1 MKRLFYI
8 GFLCFF
14 GLHVFAQNYSIE
26 TNKMDAFVADYAEEI
41 IKTNTPSDSRHYAYT
56 LTQNNMEL
64 VVTCNVMPDN
74 INVTEQ
80 TNDLW
85 NEIENTI
92 IRAIN
97 KTKKTLSSPQ
107 TQSTTFTNTIPS
119 LSSNPKTV
127 TTYDN
132 SPKAP
137 EQSVVR
143 QSDQNN
149 NNSYNNHQKL
159 PNDNIDHNQ
168 LQYYTIDDVRSGKAT
183 IGGRICFS
191 DGSCG
196 IIFFLDKT
204 GHGLA
209 VSLDEVETKWQNAR
223 IDRHCQDI
231 YQLANE
237 GNPTQQFNSGLGF
250 YQTQMIINQLGR
262 GQAPAA
268 EWCLEHGED
277 WYLPSAGELWYLFTE
292 ANYKINDGKK
302 GSSDAKNGFISK
314 MLKTS
319 GGKPLES
326 NWYWS
331 SSEKEQE
338 NAWNV
343 SVSGQYSTEGKTT
356 EVTVRAI
363 RHF

>member
-26 TNKMDAFVADYAEEI
+26 TSNMDAFVADYAEEI
-41 IKTNTPSDSRHYAYT
+41 IKTNTPSDSRHYAYIM
-56 LTQNNMEL
+56 TQNDKEF

-97 KTKKTLSSPQ
+97 KAKRTLSHTQSP
-107 TQSTTFTNTIPS
+107 STTFSDTIPS
-119 LSSNPKTV
+119 QSSNPKPADIYDKSSKV
-127 TTYDN
+127 PEQPAEQSNNASYNKRQKLAYDN
-132 SPKAP
+132 TG
-137 EQSVVR
+137 
-143 QSDQNN
+143 
-149 NNSYNNHQKL
+149 
-159 PNDNIDHNQ
+159 HNQ
-168 LQYYTIDDVRSGKAT
+168 SRNYTIDDVRSEKAT
-183 IGGRICFS
+183 VGGKICFS

-196 IIFFLDKT
+196 IIFFLDET

-209 VSLDEVETKWQNAR
+209 VSLDETETKWQNAR

-237 GNPTQQFNSGLGF
+237 SSPTKQFNSGLGIH
-250 YQTQMIINQLGR
+250 QTQMIINQLGR
-262 GQAPAA
+262 EQASAA
-268 EWCLEHGED
+268 EWCLQHGKD
-277 WYLPSAGELWYLFTE
+277 WYLPSAGELWYLFTK
-292 ANYKINDGKK
+292 ANYKTSDGKK

-314 MLKTS
+314 MLKAA
-319 GGKPLES
+319 GGNPLES
-326 NWYWS
+326 DWYWS
-331 SSEKEQE
+331 SSEEEQE

-343 SVSGQYSTEGKTT
+343 SVSGRYATEGKTSK
-356 EVTVRAI
+356 VMVRAI
-363 RHF
+363 RCF